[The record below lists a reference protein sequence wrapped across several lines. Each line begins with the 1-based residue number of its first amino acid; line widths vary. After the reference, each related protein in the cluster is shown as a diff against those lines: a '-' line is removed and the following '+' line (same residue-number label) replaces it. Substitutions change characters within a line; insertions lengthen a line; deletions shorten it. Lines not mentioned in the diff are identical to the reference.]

1 MKTTVSICTYRRF
14 DVLRACIDHLLKQ
27 TVPASE
33 FHIQVVD
40 NSLQPEISKA
50 FRDSL
55 PQSRNIEYLIT
66 DRAGIAYARNVAL
79 YSCKTEYLAYT
90 DDDAEPHADWLENL
104 IAVMERRGPRA
115 GAIGGRVDP
124 IWDAPRPDWLPDE
137 LLGAVSTLNWGEE
150 EIPITLGSG
159 KWLIS
164 ANIVYRAGVAKE
176 VGGFSEGLGRKEGEV
191 LAHEE
196 LDLHLRIEK
205 GGYEV
210 VYTPTAIV
218 RHHVQPDR
226 LTQEALCHLHYCEGL
241 SRAALQEVGTLPRA
255 DIRER
260 AKFWTQPGKVRAL
273 ALFNEVTSPDAVLNK
288 VSRIAELGLILR
300 TLASPQFQSK
310 PPAPPQ
316 RDLAW
321 GHSDY
326 TRVQPVASLPDAP
339 GPGALSD
346 TVYLVTPTRNCA
358 DQIDRMFKSVL
369 AQAGDFRIRWHVQ
382 DGASTDGTVAKLESW
397 DRAIREGSAEV
408 ACKGVEFTFASEP
421 DSGMYDA
428 VAKGFRRLQ
437 VPDNA
442 FMTWLNADDRFAL
455 GAFATVQAIGQVFP
469 SIRWITGA
477 TCILEENSVQRPVLE
492 MAAYPREVIRAG
504 LCDMKYWQ
512 CLQQEGTFWRGGLYR
527 QAGGLNTELKLA
539 GDYDLW
545 MRFAELDELY
555 QFKGI
560 LAYFRLR
567 KGQMS
572 GDLSGYVQE
581 IERIRPLAARDLSWK
596 ELREKILERKLTFS
610 NLQRVEDAP
619 GFILYRFTDLTS
631 HLPHQVYTH
640 DDRFY
645 HRLMVIKIKELV
657 QRFQINTGGPA
668 AAASSAARPA
678 VASSAALP
686 AQAFPAEIPA
696 GAEAGPPAPAPGPA
710 APVNM
715 PAPARGA
722 GKVVRMLRNIKW
734 YWLLSRSGLFHE
746 SYYLTHSPDVAAAGV
761 DPLYHYLTCGGYE
774 GRLPNPL
781 FDSAYYN
788 LKYPEVA
795 AKGVNPL
802 VHYVLHGAREGRDPS
817 PHFSTRAYLEKQGGL
832 EAVDGN
838 PLRHYLEIGLL
849 APDASVP
856 SRPAPSPSPAPP
868 KGPEPA
874 VSGKSGAC
882 FPEDFV
888 YAKKS
893 HIAKMGRAAVELFGE
908 KLTAE
913 ACRIK
918 QYQDLLALSF
928 IHDRIPPGS
937 RILDVGGGYSRVLKF
952 LSRDYECWNV
962 DKLEGL
968 GNGPTNMEK
977 IKAQGYRL
985 VRAYM
990 GDFTPELPNDYFD
1003 FVFSI
1008 SALEHTPEN
1017 QPETYERILRD
1028 IQRVAKDGAWSLHLF
1043 DILVRDSGFWMSDCM
1058 KAFFRLA
1065 KPGYEL
1071 PDEKKILSD
1080 PDLFVMGREE
1090 YDSCWKEVIKK
1101 PYDQF
1106 GRPTN
1111 ATVLWQVKK

>member
-33 FHIQVVD
+33 FHLQIVD

-50 FRDSL
+50 FRESL
-55 PQSRNIEYLIT
+55 PASRNIEYIIT
-66 DRAGIAYARNVAL
+66 DKAGIAYARNVAL

-90 DDDAEPHADWLENL
+90 DDDAEPHPDWLENL
-104 IAVMERRGPRA
+104 IAVMERRGKRA

-150 EIPITLGSG
+150 EIPITMGSG

-164 ANIVYRAGVAKE
+164 ANIVYRTEVAKAI
-176 VGGFSEGLGRKEGEV
+176 GGFSEGLGRKEGEV

-210 VYTPTAIV
+210 VYTPKAIV

-260 AKFWTQPGKVRAL
+260 AKFWTQPGKVREL
-273 ALFNEVTSPDAVLNK
+273 ALYNEVNTPDAILKK
-288 VSRIAELGLILR
+288 VAKIAELGLILR
-300 TLASPQFQSK
+300 TLASPQFQGK
-310 PPAPPQ
+310 APPPPQ

-326 TRVQPVASLPDAP
+326 TRVQPVASLPDAQAA
-339 GPGALSD
+339 GAISD
-346 TVYLVTPTRNCA
+346 TIYLVTPTRNCVGLL
-358 DQIDRMFKSVL
+358 DRMFKSVL
-369 AQAGDFRIRWHVQ
+369 SQSGDFRLRWHVQ

-397 DRAIREGSAEV
+397 QQDLRDGRADV
-408 ACKGVEFTFASEP
+408 ACKGIEFTFASEP
-421 DSGMYDA
+421 DIGMYDA

-455 GAFATVQAIGQVFP
+455 GAFATVQAIGQAFP
-469 SIRWITGA
+469 GIRWITGA

-512 CLQQEGTFWRGGLYR
+512 CLQQEGTFWRGDLYR
-527 QAGGLNTELKLA
+527 QSGGLNTELKLA

-657 QRFQINTGGPA
+657 QRFQINTGGPP
-668 AAASSAARPA
+668 AAASSAARPSVAASAAQPA
-678 VASSAALP
+678 VAYHG
-686 AQAFPAEIPA
+686 EIPV
-696 GAEAGPPAPAPGPA
+696 GAEAGPPAPVPGPA
-710 APVNM
+710 APVAM
-715 PAPARGA
+715 PAPAKGA
-722 GKVVRMLRNIKW
+722 GKILRMLRNFKW

-746 SYYLTHSPDVAAAGV
+746 SYYLTLSPDVAAAGV

-774 GRLPNPL
+774 GRCPNPL

-788 LKYPEVA
+788 QAYPEVA

-817 PHFSTRAYLEKQGGL
+817 AHFSTRDYLKKRGGFS
-832 EAVDGN
+832 AVGGN

-849 APDASVP
+849 APEETVP
-856 SRPAPSPSPAPP
+856 AAQPAQSPA
-868 KGPEPA
+868 PA
-874 VSGKSGAC
+874 VSGKSDPW
-882 FPEDFV
+882 FPDDFV
-888 YAKKS
+888 YGKRR
-893 HIAKMGRAAVELFGE
+893 HIEKMSRASAELFE
-908 KLTAE
+908 KQLSAE
-913 ACRIK
+913 DCRIK

-937 RILDVGGGYSRVLKF
+937 RILEVGGGYSRVLKY
-952 LSRDYECWNV
+952 LSRDYECWNI
-962 DKLEGL
+962 DKFEGL

-990 GDFTPELPNDYFD
+990 GDFSPELPDNYFD

-1008 SALEHTPEN
+1008 SALEHTPEK
-1017 QPETYERILRD
+1017 QPEAYERIYRD
-1028 IQRVAKDGAWSLHLF
+1028 IQRVSRSGAWSLHLF
-1043 DILVRDSGFWMSDCM
+1043 DILVRDSGFWMSECM

-1065 KPGYEL
+1065 KPVYAL
-1071 PDEKKILSD
+1071 PNEKQILND
-1080 PDLFVMGREE
+1080 PDLFVMSRGE
-1090 YDSCWKEVIKK
+1090 YDSSWKKIIKK
-1101 PYDQF
+1101 PYDEF
-1106 GRPTN
+1106 GRPSN
-1111 ATVLWQVKK
+1111 VTVLWQVKK